1 MRSVSPLCSEKLAP
15 QGSLELGDTLEPS
28 QSEEW
33 AQQPSGGET
42 RSFRGPDTARVPWGA
57 DRVPSS
63 SAGGSPSHSERRAR
77 DAPWAH
83 AQEASS
89 SALGTVLRARGGACW
104 RLRGCPE
111 PESSS
116 AASPASA
123 GKGEWR
129 WPPELGTQRA
139 PDLPLLPY
147 PLQDLG
153 SAGRFSPLKESSL
166 PTPFPRRLVMDLLLL
181 PPPGHL
187 ERAGGA

>member
-1 MRSVSPLCSEKLAP
+1 MSPLCSEKPAP
-15 QGSLELGDTLEPS
+15 QGSLELGDTLAPS

-33 AQQPSGGET
+33 AQRPSGGET
-42 RSFRGPDTARVPWGA
+42 RSFGGPETATVPWGA

-63 SAGGSPSHSERRAR
+63 SAGGCLSHGERRAR

-89 SALGTVLRARGGACW
+89 SALGTVLRARGGACR

-111 PESSS
+111 PESRS

-139 PDLPLLPY
+139 PDLPPLVLY

-153 SAGRFSPLKESSL
+153 SAGRFSRPKESSL
-166 PTPFPRRLVMDLLLL
+166 PTPFPRRLVMGLLLL